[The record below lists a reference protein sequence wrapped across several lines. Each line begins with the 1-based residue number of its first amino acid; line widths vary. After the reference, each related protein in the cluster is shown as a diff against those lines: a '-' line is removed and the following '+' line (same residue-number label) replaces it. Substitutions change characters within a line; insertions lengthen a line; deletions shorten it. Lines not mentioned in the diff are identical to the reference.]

1 MDTVL
6 LGQTKRR
13 AILIIL
19 TLVITWLGLRVY
31 LHLFPATNLYIAS
44 YNIHHLF
51 SGILLMV
58 VGGIPAVLWSGCSRY
73 LDVAIIC
80 FAAGLAMVLDEWV
93 YLIVTDGSDRAYLQ
107 PLSFWG
113 ALVML
118 TVVLAYII
126 FLYQLVRRSK
136 SR

>member
-1 MDTVL
+1 MDTAL
-6 LGQTKRR
+6 LEQGKRR
-13 AILIIL
+13 TILIIA
-19 TLVITWLGLRVY
+19 TLVVTWLGLRVY

-58 VGGIPAVLWSGCSRY
+58 VGGFPAILWSGSSRY
-73 LDVAIIC
+73 LDAAVIC
-80 FAAGLAMVLDEWV
+80 FSAGLAMVLDEWV
-93 YLIVTDGSDRAYLQ
+93 YLIATDGSDQAYLQ

-118 TVVLAYII
+118 AVVLVYIG
-126 FLYQLVRRSK
+126 FLYLLLRRTK